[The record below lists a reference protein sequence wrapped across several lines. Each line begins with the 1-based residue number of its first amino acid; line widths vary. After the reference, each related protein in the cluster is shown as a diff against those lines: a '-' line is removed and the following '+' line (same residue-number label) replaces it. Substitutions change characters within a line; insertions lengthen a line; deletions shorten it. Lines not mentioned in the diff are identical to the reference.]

1 MRFNQVLTFFITLIV
16 INAYSQNHYQISE
29 GDLKLIKESFVSEDD
44 SIKQFESLYNLTKDK
59 SFVSIGE
66 ATHGTDEIRK
76 IQIQISK
83 NLTQK
88 HNFQVI
94 ALGESPLLD
103 SYPLFDYVVNGN
115 GNPKALSNLFHFNI
129 ADLLLSLKQSNLGK
143 PWSKKVWLLGCGVD
157 TPEKIIDFVSTH
169 CTNYHLSAAS
179 KLIFNIS
186 KTFSNRPNS
195 PTSRDSLAFYT
206 SELVNIL
213 NNHKGKADSLDFK
226 VDCMIKA
233 VSNLPKLFANRT
245 NSLVAFLERD
255 SVIYQNL
262 EWLFTSKGKTVIV
275 FAHNFHTNKKAI
287 LKDVYTQTYKPF
299 GEYLA
304 NKYGTKYLSIAT
316 EIQKGFFYNGS
327 PEKQPILEHPMK
339 LGTILGE
346 NIPSNLGFITI
357 HEGVR
362 NIFNNSSLKITK
374 GTLESA
380 LTDGQGVIG
389 DAFDA
394 MIFIKSSSPY
404 LFYEDDDFCVLY
416 LDLDKELKQILTAQK
431 ITLLSLFETNQE
443 GTTQYSIYFNDVNK
457 KLLSHN
463 TRIFSVKDSNA
474 TFEIPQNTEYI
485 SVSLVLRKVTNFKL
499 NSIQVNERPIAL
511 DKLAFFDWNHRG
523 YSFKQNRK
531 YISVTR

>member
-1 MRFNQVLTFFITLIV
+1 MRLHQILTFFITFLV
-16 INAYSQNHYQISE
+16 VNAYSQNHYQLKE
-29 GDLKLIKESFVSEDD
+29 NDLKLIKESFVSEEDT
-44 SIKQFESLYNLTKDK
+44 IKQFETLYNLAKDK

-76 IQIQISK
+76 IQILLAK
-83 NLTQK
+83 NLALNS
-88 HNFQVI
+88 NFKAI

-115 GNPKALSNLFHFNI
+115 GDTKVLSNLFHFNI
-129 ADLLLSLKQSNLGK
+129 ADLLLWLKQYNLNK

-169 CTNYHLSAAS
+169 CTNNHYSDAK

-186 KTFSNRPNS
+186 KTFSNHTES
-195 PTSRDSLAFYT
+195 STGVDSLTFYT
-206 SELVNIL
+206 SELINIL
-213 NNHKGKADSLDFK
+213 NNQKGKADSLDFK
-226 VDCMIKA
+226 LDCMIKSL
-233 VSNLPKLFANRT
+233 SNLPKLFANRN
-245 NSLVAFLERD
+245 NSLATFLERD
-255 SVIYQNL
+255 KMIYQNI

-275 FAHNFHTNKKAI
+275 FAHNSHTNKKAI
-287 LKDVYTQTYKPF
+287 LKDVYTKTYKPF
-299 GEYLA
+299 GEYLS
-304 NKYGTKYLSIAT
+304 NKYGTMYLSIAT

-327 PEKQPILEHPMK
+327 PNKQQVLEHPTK
-339 LGTILGE
+339 IGTIIGS
-346 NIPSNLGFITI
+346 NITNNIGFIAFN
-357 HEGVR
+357 EGLRKV
-362 NIFNNSSLKITK
+362 FNNSSLKITK

-394 MIFIKSSSPY
+394 IIFIKSSSPY

-416 LDLDKELKQILTAQK
+416 LNLDKELKQILTTQK
-431 ITLLSLFETNQE
+431 ITLLSQFETNQE

-485 SVSLVLRKVTNFKL
+485 SVSLVLRKVTSFKL

-523 YSFKQNRK
+523 YSFKPNRK

>member
-1 MRFNQVLTFFITLIV
+1 MRLHQILTFFVAFFV

-29 GDLKLIKESFVSEDD
+29 GDLKLIKQSFISEDD
-44 SIKQFESLYNLTKDK
+44 SIKQFETLYHLAKDK

-76 IQIQISK
+76 IQIQVSK
-83 NLTQK
+83 NLAQNY
-88 HNFQVI
+88 NFQVI

-115 GNPKALSNLFHFNI
+115 GDPKTLSNLFHFNI
-129 ADLLLSLKQSNLGK
+129 VDLLRWLKQYNLSK
-143 PWSKKVWLLGCGVD
+143 SWSKRVWLLGCGVD

-169 CTNYHLSAAS
+169 CTNNHYPDTK
-179 KLIFNIS
+179 KLLYNIN
-186 KTFSNRPNS
+186 KTFSNQANS
-195 PTSRDSLAFYT
+195 PYSIDSLISYT
-206 SELVNIL
+206 LELANIL
-213 NNHKGKADSLDFK
+213 SSQKGKTDSLDFK
-226 VDCMIKA
+226 LDCMIKSI
-233 VSNLPKLFANRT
+233 SNLPKLFANRN
-245 NSLVAFLERD
+245 NSLATFLERD
-255 SVIYQNL
+255 RMIYQNI

-299 GEYLA
+299 GEYLS
-304 NKYGTKYLSIAT
+304 NKYGTMYLSIAT

-327 PEKQPILEHPMK
+327 PNKQQVLEYPTK
-339 LGTILGE
+339 IGTIIGS
-346 NIPSNLGFITI
+346 NITNNIGFIAFN
-357 HEGVR
+357 EGLRRV
-362 NIFNNSSLKITK
+362 FNNSSLKITK

-394 MIFIKSSSPY
+394 IIFIKSSSPY

-416 LDLDKELKQILTAQK
+416 LNLDKELKQILTTQK
-431 ITLLSLFETNQE
+431 ITLLSQFETNQE

-474 TFEIPQNTEYI
+474 TFEIPQNTKYI

-499 NSIQVNERPIAL
+499 NSIQVNGRPITL

-523 YSFKQNRK
+523 YSFRQNRK